1 MREQAPEHA
10 RTERSNYPETFGIE
24 PHTYERDVPSVIR
37 ALASAL
43 HRFEDE
49 AGSDEEIRQVFGGV
63 YDAEK
68 IEEDLA
74 EVHRLRHVYE
84 TEDSLEERKH
94 HLYSLVLELII
105 CDLSNEWFP
114 GCTVW
119 RAYSFDDYKRQ
130 TDLFMDIP
138 GPEGQLLTLAV
149 DVTSSREAA
158 SHKLDDSLEEFRSGW
173 FHDVDYFASDTDP
186 DRPRGRQ
193 FFPRVV
199 AGASYRNIA
208 SLARLY
214 GAWLKAGERSKNEAM
229 EQLRHHELARQ
240 MYQELLRQLDLAHT
254 YLRRNLKDQPTFK
267 QTLRESLKSHAQYV
281 DAARRALRE
290 RYEKIKGSSGGE
302 TEPPLNGVLDA
313 ILEYA

>member
-1 MREQAPEHA
+1 MKEVAPEPA
-10 RTERSNYPETFGIE
+10 QAEGLKYPETFGIE
-24 PHTYERDVPSVIR
+24 PHAFERELPEVIR
-37 ALASAL
+37 NLTGAL

-49 AGSDEEIRQVFGGV
+49 AGSDEEIREVFGGV
-63 YDAEK
+63 YSAEK

-84 TEDSLEERKH
+84 TEDTLEERKH

-119 RAYSFDDYKRQ
+119 RSYAFDDYKRQ

-138 GPEGQLLTLAV
+138 GPEGQMLTLAI

-158 SHKLDDSLEEFRSGW
+158 SKKLDDSLGEFRSGW

-186 DRPRGRQ
+186 ERPRGRQ

-208 SLARLY
+208 SLARAY
-214 GAWLKAGERSKNEAM
+214 GAWLKAGTRSKEEAM
-229 EQLRHHELARQ
+229 ERLRHHELARQ

-254 YLRRNLKDQPTFK
+254 YFRRNLKDQPTFK
-267 QTLRESLKSHAQYV
+267 TTLRASLKSHAQYV
-281 DAARRALRE
+281 DVVRRALRE
-290 RYEKIKGSSGGE
+290 RYEKMKGSFGGE
-302 TEPPLNGVLDA
+302 TEPPPNGVLDA
-313 ILEYA
+313 ILEFA